1 MTGERPPLVLHVIH
15 HLVIGGMEN
24 GLVNL
29 INRMPAHRYAH
40 AIACIED
47 HSSFRDRIARPGVE
61 VHALHRSRRGIWG
74 VRRAL
79 YGLCRSLRPAIVH
92 SRGLS
97 GLDAL
102 VPAWVAGVPHRVHGE
117 HGWDVGDLHG
127 TSRRTTLLR
136 KLHAPFIDRYITV
149 SKDLDRHLR
158 ERVGVSGARITQ
170 IYNGVDTQRFTP
182 AGDDRSGLLP
192 QGFAPHGTVVF
203 GTVGRLQPVKD
214 QATLIRAY
222 AALAQRHP
230 HARERARLVVVGDGP
245 LQPELRELAAT
256 LGVQEGV
263 HFTGALDDVLS
274 ALRALDV
281 FVLPSLNEGI
291 SNTILEA
298 MGCAL
303 PVLATAVG
311 GNVELVDDGTMG
323 HLFAPGDVAALADH
337 MASYVTDDRLRRT
350 HGARAR
356 ARAEAQFG
364 LERMVDGYVAVY
376 DALMGARAGLR
387 TAPRSSAGAAR
398 GPADARRGTES

>member
-29 INRMPAHRYAH
+29 VNRMPAHRYAH

-61 VHALHRSRRGIWG
+61 VHALHRSRRGIWA

-92 SRGLS
+92 TRGLS

-102 VPAWVAGVPHRVHGE
+102 VPACLAGVPHRVHSE
-117 HGWDVGDLHG
+117 HGWDVSDLHG
-127 TSRRTTLLR
+127 TSPRTTLLR
-136 KLHAPFIDRYITV
+136 KLHAPFVDRYITV
-149 SKDLDRHLR
+149 SKDLERHLR
-158 ERVGVSGARITQ
+158 ERVGVSAARITQ
-170 IYNGVDTQRFTP
+170 IYNGVDTLRFTP
-182 AGDDRSGLLP
+182 ARADRSRLLP
-192 QGFAPHGTVVF
+192 HGFAPEGTVVF

-222 AALAQRHP
+222 ACLAQTHP
-230 HARERARLVVVGDGP
+230 RARLVVVGDGP
-245 LQPELRELAAT
+245 LQAELRALAAT
-256 LGVQEGV
+256 LGVQERI

-274 ALRALDV
+274 ALHALDV

-298 MGCAL
+298 MACGL

-311 GNVELVDDGTMG
+311 GNVELVEDGMMG
-323 HLFAPGDVAALADH
+323 HLFAPGDVPALADH
-337 MASYVTDDRLRRT
+337 MASYVSDDDLRRT

-356 ARAEAQFG
+356 VRAEAQFG
-364 LERMVDGYVAVY
+364 LDRMVDDYVAVY
-376 DALMGARAGLR
+376 DAVIGKRAGLR
-387 TAPRSSAGAAR
+387 ATPRPSSGAAGAP
-398 GPADARRGTES
+398 GDARRGTES